1 MPTLASLFEDNRESL
16 QLQWI
21 AGRSGSSYRFR
32 DTSSNDVRAAD
43 LVGHLNLIHS
53 TRIHVLGVPEVG
65 YIERMDPARRLHYA
79 NELVGGHPLGLIVAE
94 GRTVPPELLQVADQ
108 AGVPVFTSPLA
119 SAQVIDLLRIYLTRV
134 LAPHCTMH
142 GVFMD
147 VLGMGVL
154 ISGESGLGKSELGLE
169 LISRGHGLVAD
180 DVVDFAR
187 VGPDSIEGRC
197 PPLLANLLEVRGL
210 GLLDIKAIFGETA
223 VRRKMKL
230 RLIVELRRRSATE
243 TMERLPLAGTS
254 EEVLGLP
261 VPKVVIPVAA
271 GRNLAVLL
279 EAAVRN
285 TILRLRGI
293 DTMSDFQSRQRQAM
307 EGDDASA

>member
-1 MPTLASLFEDNRESL
+1 MVTLQSLYDDNRESL
-16 QLQWI
+16 GLTWI
-21 AGRSGSSYRFR
+21 AGRSSADLALPEPTTF
-32 DTSSNDVRAAD
+32 DVAAAD
-43 LVGHLNLIHS
+43 LIGHLNLIHPK
-53 TRIHVLGVPEVG
+53 RIHLLGGPEVDYVDRLDAG
-65 YIERMDPARRLHYA
+65 RRAHFAR
-79 NELVGGHPLGLIVAE
+79 ELIGGGPLGMIIAE
-94 GRTVPPELLQVADQ
+94 GKSVPADLLAVVEQ
-108 AGVPVFTSPLA
+108 AGLPVFATPA
-119 SAQVIDLLRIYLTRV
+119 PAAQVIDLLRIYLTRA
-134 LAPHCTMH
+134 LAPHTTLH

-154 ISGESGLGKSELGLE
+154 IAGESGVGKSELGLE

-187 VGPDSIEGRC
+187 VAPDRIEGRC

-210 GLLDIKAIFGETA
+210 GLLDIKSIFGETA

-230 RLIVELRRRSATE
+230 RLIVELRRARAAE
-243 TMERLPLAGTS
+243 MVERLPLAGTS

-261 VPKVVIPVAA
+261 IHKVVIPVAA

-285 TILRLRGI
+285 TILKLRGL
-293 DTMSDFQSRQRQAM
+293 DTMSEFQERQRRAM
-307 EGDDASA
+307 DE

>member
-1 MPTLASLFEDNRESL
+1 MVTLQNLFEDNQHAL
-16 QLQWI
+16 KLGWL
-21 AGRSGSSYRFR
+21 AGRSGAERALPETVSG
-32 DTSSNDVRAAD
+32 NVAAAD
-43 LVGHLNLIHS
+43 LVGHLNLIHPN
-53 TRIHVLGVPEVG
+53 RIHVLGHAEVNYVKNKG
-65 YIERMDPARRLHYA
+65 ESRALHYTL
-79 NELVGGHPLGLIVAE
+79 ELISGGALGMIFADGEAATESTLAAAE
-94 GRTVPPELLQVADQ
+94 Q
-108 AGVPVFTSPLA
+108 ARLPVFGTPLSTA
-119 SAQVIDLLRIYLTRV
+119 EVIDNLRVYLSKA
-134 LAPHCTMH
+134 LAPRCTMH

-187 VGPDSIEGRC
+187 VAPDSVEGRC

-230 RLIVELRRRSATE
+230 RLIVELRRRGAAE
-243 TMERLPLAGTS
+243 LMERLPLAGTMQ
-254 EEVLGLP
+254 EVLGIP
-261 VPKVVIPVAA
+261 MHKVVIPVAA

-285 TILRLRGI
+285 TILKLRGI
-293 DTMSDFQSRQRQAM
+293 DTLADFQQRQRDAMSD
-307 EGDDASA
+307 G

>member
-1 MPTLASLFEDNRESL
+1 MPTLATLFEDNQEQLKLTWIGGRAGGTRRFRESE
-16 QLQWI
+16 
-21 AGRSGSSYRFR
+21 SM
-32 DTSSNDVRAAD
+32 DVTAAN

-53 TRIHVLGVPEVG
+53 SRIHVLGAPEIAYVQ
-65 YIERMDPARRLHYA
+65 RMEPARRLHYA
-79 NELVGGHPLGLIVAE
+79 AELVVGGPLGLIIAE
-94 GRTVPPELLQVADQ
+94 GRSVPDELLQVVDH
-108 AGVPVFTSPLA
+108 AGIAVFSSPLP

-187 VGPDSIEGRC
+187 TAPDSIEGRC

-210 GLLDIKAIFGETA
+210 GLLDIKSIFGETA

-243 TMERLPLAGTS
+243 TMERLPLAGTT
-254 EEVLGLP
+254 EEVLGMA
-261 VPKVVIPVAA
+261 VHKVVIPVAA

-285 TILRLRGI
+285 TILKLRGI
-293 DTMSDFQSRQRQAM
+293 DTLGEFQTRQRRAM
-307 EGDDASA
+307 EGDLD